1 MQALVSQYEDTVWA
15 DIPEVTK
22 IKCKIL
28 VSSRNLILFQRNS
41 WTNPGDLP
49 NQTQVSCTAGGFFT
63 TWATREAYLDIC
75 VCVYT
80 HTHTVA
86 PLLKNPPAMHE
97 TPVQFLGQ
105 EVPLEKG

>member
-1 MQALVSQYEDTVWA
+1 MQALVSQYEDIVWA

-28 VSSRNLILFQRNS
+28 VSSRNLIPFQRNS

-63 TWATREAYLDIC
+63 TWATREAYLDI
-75 VCVYT
+75 YT
-80 HTHTVA
+80 HTHT
-86 PLLKNPPAMHE
+86 HI
-97 TPVQFLGQ
+97 Q
-105 EVPLEKG
+105 